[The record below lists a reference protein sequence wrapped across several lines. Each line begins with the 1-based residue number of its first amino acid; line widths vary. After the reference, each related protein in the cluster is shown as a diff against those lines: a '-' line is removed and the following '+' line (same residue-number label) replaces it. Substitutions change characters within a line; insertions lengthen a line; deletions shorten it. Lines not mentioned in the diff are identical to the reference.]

1 MGAIQP
7 RLPEAAP
14 YGVEMRRESFYLNS
28 WHEQPTR
35 IDADSDG
42 NIVHVPDEGAP
53 PRVDGRTLVVPA
65 ADLPALNNAVQQAVA
80 YVREHLPK
88 PVPGWKSGVAEWTS
102 SERGDEVHIT
112 GPWVGTLHAGPAGG
126 AESPHVQVWA
136 EVTYAD
142 LPGLAAVVTAALR
155 AALGADEGAGA

>member
-1 MGAIQP
+1 MGHILP
-7 RLPEAAP
+7 RIPEAAP
-14 YGVEMRRESFYLNS
+14 YGVEVRSESFYLNS

-35 IDADSDG
+35 IDADPDG
-42 NIVHVPDEGAP
+42 NIIHVPDEGAP
-53 PRVDGRTLVVPA
+53 PRVEGRTLVVPA
-65 ADLPALNNAVQQAVA
+65 ADLPALNNAVQQVVA

-88 PVPGWKSGVAEWTS
+88 PVPGWTPGVVEWTAS
-102 SERGDEVHIT
+102 DIRDEVHIT

-126 AESPHVQVWA
+126 EESPHVQVWA

-155 AALGADEGAGA
+155 AALGAGEDA